1 MVKKE
6 NSQIQFNKCS
16 SGELPV
22 PPAWQ
27 TRPYLLEMKAGCVN
41 NYQTH
46 AG

>member
-16 SGELPV
+16 SGELLV

-27 TRPYLLEMKAGCVN
+27 TRPISAGNEGGLCK
-41 NYQTH
+41 
-46 AG
+46 